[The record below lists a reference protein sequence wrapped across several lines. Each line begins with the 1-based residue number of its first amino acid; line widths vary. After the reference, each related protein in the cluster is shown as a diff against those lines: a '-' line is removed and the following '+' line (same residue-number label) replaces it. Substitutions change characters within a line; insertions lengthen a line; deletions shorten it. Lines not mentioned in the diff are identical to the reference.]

1 MNKKIIIKYN
11 VKKDKGGFCMDAL
24 YVRQS
29 VDKKDSISIEAQIE
43 MCAVQARGEYTV
55 FADKGFSGK
64 NTNRPAFKNMLNQI
78 RNKSIDRIIV
88 YRIDRLS
95 RSIADF
101 SVFWQELEKY
111 GVEFLSVNEKF
122 DTSSP
127 IGRAM
132 LYIIMSFAQL
142 ERETIAE
149 RIRDNYFARFKRG
162 VWTGGPAP
170 LGFDIVKEKVDGK
183 KVSYLR
189 QNAMIE
195 VVKTVFNIYCS
206 GESLYYT
213 AEKAGI
219 LCPEKYWDSRAVS
232 RIIKNPVYAACNR
245 DVYWYYA
252 EKGIEIENDETE
264 FNGINAAMLTGKEG
278 GCAKKLSIAG
288 HKGVIP
294 PDIFLNCNRRL
305 DLNSAVC
312 VNTYGR
318 QSVLSG
324 LLKCGICG
332 RSVKIVS
339 SGKKRYMFCSKGCM
353 GVKSFDIYELEDEII
368 IDVDNVIK
376 YYLSSYSESIEKI
389 EIESRINNLVKAIEE
404 GGVSVKYINER
415 IKNLE
420 ELKNNYSESKSFF
433 DLNIKNLDFEK
444 KKLLLSLMIEKI
456 ILNGKTAHIFYGI

>member
-1 MNKKIIIKYN
+1 MPENKNPVFKYKY
-11 VKKDKGGFCMDAL
+11 KKEQSGFCMDAI

-43 MCAVQARGEYTV
+43 FCALEAKGEYTV

-64 NTNRPAFKNMLNQI
+64 NFNRPAFKNMLSQI
-78 RNKSIDRIIV
+78 RNKNIDRIIV
-88 YRIDRLS
+88 YRLDRLS

-101 SVFWQELEKY
+101 SSFWQEIEKY

-170 LGFDIVKEKVDGK
+170 LGFDIVKDISNGK
-183 KVSYLR
+183 KVSYLKENSYISVIKLIFKLYF
-189 QNAMIE
+189 Q
-195 VVKTVFNIYCS
+195 
-206 GESLYYT
+206 GESLSFT
-213 AEKAGI
+213 AKEASV

-232 RIIKNPVYAACNR
+232 RIIRNPVYASCNS

-252 EKGIEIENDETE
+252 EKGVEVQNDEKE

-278 GCAKKLSIAG
+278 GCDKKLSIAG
-288 HKGVIP
+288 HKGIIE
-294 PDIFLNCNRRL
+294 PDVFLNCNRRL

-312 VNTYGR
+312 VNTYGK
-318 QSVLSG
+318 QSILSG
-324 LLKCGICG
+324 LLKCGKCG
-332 RSVKIVS
+332 KGIKIIS
-339 SGKKRYMFCSKGCM
+339 SGKKRYMFCSKGCT
-353 GVKSFDIYELEDEII
+353 GAKCFDIEELEKEII
-368 IDVDNVIK
+368 IDAQNVIK
-376 YYLSSYSESIEKI
+376 QYSFSENIEKI
-389 EIESRINNLVKAIEE
+389 EIENRINNLVKALEE
-404 GGVSVKYINER
+404 GGVSAKYINER

-420 ELKNNYSESKSFF
+420 ELKYNFTDNKNQFKLKIKGMSF
-433 DLNIKNLDFEK
+433 EE
-444 KKLLLSLMIEKI
+444 KKLLLSLLIEKI
-456 ILNGKTAHIFYGI
+456 ILNGKTVHIFYGF